1 MSIVLKYILA
11 FLVGAL
17 AIYGAVAI
25 IAGFFLTKSHGRNA
39 AKAVQPF
46 VSGVTSAVKDQVKH
60 KLEQT
65 PDAQLEKDAYEVSKK
80 MYPLAK
86 GALLGQMEAFVKDP
100 RREELPAKMRE
111 AGKVASEQIV
121 VPFTQGLAEG
131 TGKAFVNL
139 DRAAEGVRKLQDKNK
154 DLVEA
159 ITNSIG
165 QLKRFLE
172 QKPLPQPPEPETYSQ
187 PENQPPPGTER
198 KPYAPMRP
206 ERAQ

>member
-80 MYPLAK
+80 MYPIAK

-165 QLKRFLE
+165 
-172 QKPLPQPPEPETYSQ
+172 
-187 PENQPPPGTER
+187 
-198 KPYAPMRP
+198 
-206 ERAQ
+206 